1 MELYDMLKN
10 ISGKNN
16 EELLIKS
23 IANVKEILNGLT
35 EERMCKVYSS
45 FLLKEL
51 NTQHVPARLIN
62 TLDLGLNY
70 EHVFVLVPSNDTGYF
85 LIDLTFSQFN
95 KQSEKLNELLV
106 NGYQYIDD
114 MSLNDYLNIIEKN
127 SFNEKISVDNIFYDL
142 EKPNKNRRVK

>member
-16 EELLIKS
+16 EELLKQAIT
-23 IANVKEILNGLT
+23 NVKETLNGLT

-51 NTQHVPARLIN
+51 NNQHVPARLIN

-70 EHVFVLVPSNDTGYF
+70 EHLFVLVPSNDTGYF

-95 KQSEKLNELLV
+95 KQSEKLNKLLV
-106 NGYQYIDD
+106 DGYQFIDD
-114 MSLNDYLNIIEKN
+114 MSLNDYLNIIEEN
-127 SFNEKISVDNIFYDL
+127 IFNERISVDNIFYAL
-142 EKPNKNRRVK
+142 EESNKNRRVK